1 MAQLRKNITH
11 TYHHCLPAFSQTN
24 MLPFSSYYS
33 ANSVSMC
40 TDSILPKQS
49 QSSYSFLQRPLMILF
64 QQWDGWIGRIP
75 DYSSHVMV
83 EYCLCTPRKG
93 TACKSECKTPVRV
106 NLRWFFSPGGSD
118 YSISTWK
125 STHQY
130 LRWGNCPVISIR
142 EENLSHTMWYWGEK
156 AQAEEVGG
164 KGYLILHYFFLILGL
179 KGSPPHKITLKCMKS
194 QILFLSLLGMCPV
207 THQAHPQC
215 HRVRRWW
222 RHMVKG
228 ELFQAIECVQL
239 QTAWIQ
245 PQAHL
250 CCVCILMLCRTWAKV

>member
-179 KGSPPHKITLKCMKS
+179 KGSSSQNYLKVHGISDPFPFPPRNVPCNSSGTPTVS
-194 QILFLSLLGMCPV
+194 QGEKVVEAHGKGGIVPSHRMCP
-207 THQAHPQC
+207 
-215 HRVRRWW
+215 
-222 RHMVKG
+222 
-228 ELFQAIECVQL
+228 
-239 QTAWIQ
+239 TANCLNSA
-245 PQAHL
+245 PSSPLL
-250 CCVCILMLCRTWAKV
+250 CLHIDVV